1 MKQYPDFPY
10 VRDEMLTKIIGCAI
24 NGEAIRSDL
33 IENMVAEIRE
43 LRAGADRA
51 AQLEAEVARLRVN
64 DARYR
69 ALVAHAVKVEGIDGR
84 CYGYEFL
91 PQYRATS
98 GMRAALTRR
107 ADALLGAG
115 QDAAAQPQEEE

>member
-69 ALVAHAVKVEGIDGR
+69 ALRVQAYNMTAAKLG
-84 CYGYEFL
+84 L
-91 PQYRATS
+91 PMSQEWMDNYDRIVD
-98 GMRAALTRR
+98 AL
-107 ADALLGAG
+107 ADAMLNAG
-115 QDAAAQPQEEE
+115 HNAAAQPQGGE

>member
-1 MKQYPDFPY
+1 MSRY
-10 VRDEMLTKIIGCAI
+10 VCNGDYRIALAKI
-24 NGEAIRSDL
+24 
-33 IENMVAEIRE
+33 
-43 LRAGADRA
+43 
-51 AQLEAEVARLRVN
+51 AQLEAEVARLRV
-64 DARYR
+64 DAERYR